1 VIVKIPDCAEGVDA
15 FIVTPDAVAVSTSID
30 VAVHV
35 GAGPAEVAVGEDSC
49 MVGTG
54 VETAGPAEQAD
65 TTTVSAAMRT
75 AVDLIQGPPSSE
87 LALVVPAA

>member
-15 FIVTPDAVAVSTSID
+15 FIVTPDAVAVRTSID

-35 GAGPAEVAVGEDSC
+35 GAGPAEVAVGEESC

-54 VETAGPAEQAD
+54 VEMAGRAEQAA
-65 TTTVSAAMRT
+65 TTTVSAAMR
-75 AVDLIQGPPSSE
+75 AVVDIIRCPFHLSWP
-87 LALVVPAA
+87 